1 MVCLP
6 AEFKASLD
14 LRRPA
19 PAKGRNRGCPPPR
32 GATVK
37 AIDSAALGESR
48 IYGPNI
54 LARNRRLGDVENQ
67 CGRCGV
73 SRELRAGLGRR
84 V

>member
-19 PAKGRNRGCPPPR
+19 LAKGPHRGCPPPR

-37 AIDSAALGESR
+37 AIDSAALENLESMA
-48 IYGPNI
+48 
-54 LARNRRLGDVENQ
+54 LTF
-67 CGRCGV
+67 
-73 SRELRAGLGRR
+73 LRGTDAWETWKANGAAAA
-84 V
+84 